1 MQQTTFFIDVILPV
15 AVPRLYTYRVPQ
27 HLNNSIQVGHRVV
40 VQFGKHKLYAA
51 LVRHIHQKAPEAYEA
66 KYVISVM
73 DTTPVVNEWQYK
85 LWDWIASYYMCTLGE
100 VMAAALPSAL
110 KLQSETRVLLNK
122 DRELKYEHLT
132 DKEYLIIEALEL
144 QEVLS
149 LQDIS
154 RILEQKTVFNIVKD
168 LVDKGFVVVEEEIE
182 DRYKPKILSLV
193 RLTDQATNDT
203 WMQEVFTELERKA
216 PKQLDILMAYF
227 KLKTEQTNP
236 LGIVRADLLKY
247 ADGNAATLNA
257 LVKKG
262 VFEIIEQRVDRLL
275 SVEEVGPVE
284 IQLSAAQQH
293 ALDTINGS
301 FHTKDVALLHGVT
314 ASGKTELYI
323 HLIDEVLKQGR
334 QVLYL
339 LPEIALTTQI
349 IRRLQKHFGPQ
360 VGVYHSKFNDNERVE
375 VWNNVLHTE
384 TTGKSRVIL
393 GARSAL
399 FLPYSNLGLVIVDE
413 EHESSYKQFDP
424 APRYNARDTA
434 IFLASMHKGKV
445 LLGSATP
452 AVESYYNAV
461 GELDEYNQSKNPEDN
476 KYGYAQLTERFGG
489 MQLPEIVVAD
499 VKDETKRKLMKSHF
513 TTVLLDHI
521 TMALEQKEQVILFQN
536 RRGFSPMMQ
545 CNTCAWVPHCMHCD
559 VSLTYH
565 LKANQLRCH
574 YCGYIQ
580 TVPSQCSACGDTQM
594 QTRGFGTEKIE
605 EELAIFFPEARVAR
619 LDYDVTQTKNA
630 YSQIIGDFETR
641 QIDILVGTQ
650 MVTKGLDF
658 DNVST
663 VGILSADSMLNF
675 PDFRAFERSFQLM
688 AQVSGRSGRRGKRGK
703 VIIQAY
709 NPEHPVILQVI
720 NNDYI
725 TLYKQELQER
735 RNFQY
740 PPFHRLLEITL
751 KHKDYDLLNAGAAV
765 LARSL
770 KNVFG
775 ARLLGPETPSI
786 GRIKNYYLK
795 TMLLKIE
802 RDASVNKAKKL
813 LGEILLKFKTEGDYK
828 AIQVQVDVDPM

>member
-1 MQQTTFFIDVILPV
+1 M
-15 AVPRLYTYRVPQ
+15 
-27 HLNNSIQVGHRVV
+27 
-40 VQFGKHKLYAA
+40 
-51 LVRHIHQKAPEAYEA
+51 
-66 KYVISVM
+66 
-73 DTTPVVNEWQYK
+73 
-85 LWDWIASYYMCTLGE
+85 
-100 VMAAALPSAL
+100 PSAL
-110 KLQSETRVLLNK
+110 KLQSETRVVLNK
-122 DRELKYEHLT
+122 EQELKHEHLT

-154 RILEQKTVFNIVKD
+154 RILEQKTVFNVVKD
-168 LVDKGFVVVEEEIE
+168 LVEKGFVIVEEEIE
-182 DRYKPKILSLV
+182 ERYKPKIQAWVKLSEKASDEKWLQG
-193 RLTDQATNDT
+193 L
-203 WMQEVFTELERKA
+203 FTELERKA
-216 PKQLDILMAYF
+216 PKQLDILLAYF
-227 KLKTEQTNP
+227 KLKPEQTDVQ
-236 LGIVRADLLKY
+236 GIVRADLLKH
-247 ADGNAATLNA
+247 ADSNANTLNA

-262 VFEIIEQRVDRLL
+262 VFEVFEKQVGRLSSVD
-275 SVEEVGPVE
+275 EVGPVD
-284 IQLSAAQQH
+284 IQLSTAQQQ
-293 ALDTINGS
+293 ALVGITDS
-301 FHTKDVALLHGVT
+301 FKEKDVTLLHGVT

-323 HLIDEVLKQGR
+323 HLIDETLKQGK

-349 IRRLQKHFGPQ
+349 ITRLQKHFGSQ

-375 VWNNVLHTE
+375 IWNNVLHTAD
-384 TTGKSRVIL
+384 TGKSRVIL

-399 FLPYSNLGLVIVDE
+399 FLPYSNIGLVIVDE
-413 EHESSYKQFDP
+413 EHETSYKQFDP

-434 IFLASMHKGKV
+434 IFLASMHKAKV

-452 AVESYYNAV
+452 SLESFYNAV
-461 GELDEYNQSKNPEDN
+461 GELKADNSPKQPDNN
-476 KYGYAQLTERFGG
+476 KYGYVQLTERFGG

-499 VKDETKRKLMKSHF
+499 VRAETKRKLMKSHF
-513 TTVLLDHI
+513 TSLLLDHVKL
-521 TMALEQKEQVILFQN
+521 ALDQQEQVILFQN

-545 CNTCAWVPHCMHCD
+545 CNTCAWVPHCVHCD

-574 YCGYIQ
+574 YCGYTQPVI
-580 TVPSQCSACGDTQM
+580 TACVACGDTNM

-605 EELAIFFPEARVAR
+605 EELAIFFPDARIAR

-663 VGILSADSMLNF
+663 VGILSADNMLNF

-688 AQVSGRSGRRGKRGK
+688 AQVSGRSGRRAKRGK
-703 VIIQAY
+703 VIIQAF

-720 NNDYI
+720 NNDFT

-735 RNFQY
+735 RNFHY
-740 PPFHRLLEITL
+740 PPFHRLIELTL
-751 KHKDYDLLNAGAAV
+751 KHKDYDLLNAGAGS
-765 LARSL
+765 LATAL
-770 KNVFG
+770 KEIFG
-775 ARLLGPETPSI
+775 ERLLGPETPTI

-802 RDASVNKAKKL
+802 REASVAKAKVL
-813 LGEILLKFKTEGDYK
+813 LQALLLKFRTEGDYK